1 MFIVFSPIFLYQI
14 LIDLSL
20 SYHLNIY
27 YQVLKLKYTIYYKNN
42 HIYKSTL
49 INWPQIN
56 GTSTITV
63 KKKILKLFFKKTKPF
78 KWKYLAIDVQL
89 ILFCSNF
96 FNVENKLNKI
106 TFKRKHEKNLDETFS
121 NLMTKAY
128 WIRMKMQL
136 DLNFSIKKKN
146 TLNLDFFI
154 TNFIFF
160 IVRFF

>member
-1 MFIVFSPIFLYQI
+1 MSIRLGLLQ
-14 LIDLSL
+14 LMM
-20 SYHLNIY
+20 
-27 YQVLKLKYTIYYKNN
+27 
-42 HIYKSTL
+42 
-49 INWPQIN
+49 
-56 GTSTITV
+56 
-63 KKKILKLFFKKTKPF
+63 KIK
-78 KWKYLAIDVQL
+78 
-89 ILFCSNF
+89 
-96 FNVENKLNKI
+96 

-128 WIRMKMQL
+128 WVRRKMQL